1 LYEETKAQNQ
11 EFICVGS
18 QQVPIPKFDLDKVI
32 GLDEKEESELAL
44 IQSPVD
50 YHAVRKQLAQQLLM
64 LADPQRKTFVLQELS
79 PVERGS
85 EILHRHRN
93 IDFQPESRNKRRL
106 DDLALQMEE
115 SKDTTQ
121 VDLAV
126 HEPYSSSGVHQ
137 MVSDIESSMMI
148 SSRDN

>member
-11 EFICVGS
+11 EFVCVGS
-18 QQVPIPKFDLDKVI
+18 QQVPIPKFDLEKVI

-64 LADPQRKTFVLQELS
+64 LADPQRKTVVLQELS

-115 SKDTTQ
+115 SKDTQ